1 MKSLKSRKI
10 GWRDGLAACLAVA
23 LMVALQ
29 PASWSQEPL
38 FGTEISYYI
47 GDGPCDVAVG
57 DFDEDG
63 HSDVAVALQYPR
75 TDNVAVLLGNGDG
88 TFEYADSCTAGN
100 QPRGFATED
109 FNGDGHMDLA
119 VVNAGSYNVSVLLGN
134 GDGTFQTAMNFS
146 VGFMPLGGITTE
158 DFDGD
163 GNADLAVPN
172 YWSSNLSILVGN
184 GDGTF
189 QAAVNYAVGM
199 YPRGVVPAD
208 FDEDGSMDLVV
219 GNTLGLGVSFL
230 AGNGDGTFQSAVN
243 SSLPGTPWII
253 GAADFDHDGHMDL
266 AVARHTLAVVSI
278 LLGNGNGTFSA
289 PMQCPVGVG
298 PRYVEVADFDNDGNA
313 DLAATSQ
320 YEDSISM
327 LLGNGDGT
335 FDYAPDDPVGVGQEP
350 FGLAAGDFD
359 GDSYADVVVSE
370 QVDDSVTVLL
380 SDRGVVITSVS
391 ASVTYDG
398 DVLVSTEGDPTADV
412 NLVATL
418 WDEEDNL
425 LEIDDELVT
434 FTLEADGV
442 GTVLVTAL
450 TVGGVAH
457 AVEPLEPG
465 VYAVEVTLESFDATA
480 SAQLIVYNP
489 RGGFVTGGG
498 WILPEDDGF
507 NTWPDVR
514 ANFGF
519 NAKYKRGEAR
529 GKIRFK
535 YTDRHIKLKS
545 TSIEQL
551 VIAGGLVAHF
561 MGRARVN
568 RENGYW
574 FCVKAVDNGQP
585 GSGVDTFEIDIWAP
599 GVPPEEEPTETVG
612 GILRGGNIKVHTRG
626 GHGHGGNSGH

>member
-1 MKSLKSRKI
+1 MKSLKSSKL
-10 GWRDGLAACLAVA
+10 GWRNGLFACFAVA
-23 LMVALQ
+23 LTVALQ
-29 PASWSQEPL
+29 PSSWGQEPL
-38 FGTEISYYI
+38 FGADISYYV

-63 HSDVAVALQYPR
+63 HCDVAVALQYPR
-75 TDNVAVLLGNGDG
+75 TDNVVVLLGNGDG
-88 TFEYADSCTAGN
+88 TFVYSDSYTAGN

-109 FNGDGHMDLA
+109 FNGDGHADLA
-119 VVNAGSYNVSVLLGN
+119 VTNAGSHDVSVFLGN
-134 GDGTFQTAMNFS
+134 GDGTFQDAMNLG
-146 VGFMPLGGITTE
+146 VGLMPLEGIAAK
-158 DFDGD
+158 DFNGDGD
-163 GNADLAVPN
+163 PDLAVAN
-172 YWSSNLSILVGN
+172 YWSNNVSILLGN
-184 GDGTF
+184 GDGAF

-199 YPRGVVPAD
+199 YPRGVAPAD

-219 GNTLGLGVSFL
+219 SNTVGFGVSFL

-243 SSLPGTPWII
+243 SSLPGAPWII

-266 AVARHTLAVVSI
+266 AVARHNLAVVSI

-320 YEDSISM
+320 YEDSIS
-327 LLGNGDGT
+327 LFLGNGDGT
-335 FDYAPDDPVGVGQEP
+335 FDYAPDDPVEVGQEP

-359 GDSYADVVVSE
+359 EDGYADIVVSE
-370 QVDDSVTVLL
+370 QVDDSVIILL
-380 SDRGVVITSVS
+380 SDRGVVITSVD

-398 DVLVSTEGDPTADV
+398 DELVSTECEPTADV

-425 LEIDDELVT
+425 LEIEDELVT

-442 GTVLVTAL
+442 GTVVVTAL

-465 VYAVEVTLESFDATA
+465 VYAVEVTLESFEATA
-480 SAQLIVYNP
+480 SAKLIVYNP
-489 RGGFVTGGG
+489 CGGFVTGGG

-519 NAKYKRGEAR
+519 NAKYKRGEPR
-529 GKIRFK
+529 GNILFR
-535 YTDRHIKLKS
+535 YTDRYIRLKS
-545 TSIEQL
+545 KSIEQL
-551 VIAGGLVAHF
+551 VVAGGSVAHF
-561 MGRARVN
+561 MGWARVN

-574 FCVKAVDNGQP
+574 FCAKVVDNGQP

-612 GILRGGNIKVHTRG
+612 GILQGGNIKVHTNGRRARG
-626 GHGHGGNSGH
+626 H